1 MSSTLFGRKTA
12 AALATMALAAMSMG
26 VVGPA
31 VPASAQVK
39 ADGAALRA
47 LEANTSFPNTQVSLR
62 IQRLSGPGVPAQET
76 AVVTGLD
83 VVLYTQRQAK
93 HGQTAPSEIVISYK
107 GQQLGQLRYVGNRVY
122 VLLDVAHWASLPIGW
137 NASTRTKLND
147 INLAFGERWFEVPAA
162 TVAKLAPKGVGT
174 VTPSKIRGVVTDAIG
189 KLVGSLDLSE
199 APLPGGN
206 ERFAE
211 RGSLSSLAGALSQ
224 VAKALHATAPSSA
237 AGMPQGTYFLSMSTA
252 GAGRYMA
259 DVEMAIATGQGQS
272 FTAELAFT
280 HAAVPVVAP
289 ANAVVVTPSMLAS
302 LFAIPAVTT
311 TLRR

>member
-1 MSSTLFGRKTA
+1 MGTKMFGRKA
-12 AALATMALAAMSMG
+12 ATALATMALVAMSMG

-39 ADGAALRA
+39 ADGAAMRA
-47 LEANTSFPNTQVSLR
+47 LEANTSFPYTQVSLR
-62 IQRLSGPGVPAQET
+62 IPRLSGPGVPAQET
-76 AVVTGLD
+76 AVVTRLD
-83 VVLYTQRQAK
+83 VVLSTQRQAK

-107 GQQLGQLRYVGNRVY
+107 GQQLGQIRYAGNRVY

-137 NASTRTKLND
+137 NASTRAKLND
-147 INLAFGERWFEVPAA
+147 LNLAFGERWFEVPAA
-162 TVAKLAPKGVGT
+162 TVAKMAPKGVGT
-174 VTPSKIRGVVTDAIG
+174 VTPSKIRGVVTGAIG

-199 APLPGGN
+199 VPLPGGN

-211 RGSLSSLAGALSQ
+211 RGALSSLAGVLSRA
-224 VAKALHATAPSSA
+224 AKALHATAPLST
-237 AGMPQGTYFLSMSTA
+237 GMPQGTYYLSMSTA

-259 DVEMAIATGQGQS
+259 KVEMAIATDQGQS

-302 LFAIPAVTT
+302 LGP
-311 TLRR
+311 

>member
-1 MSSTLFGRKTA
+1 MGSTLFGRKT

-39 ADGAALRA
+39 SDGAAMRA
-47 LEANTSFPNTQVSLR
+47 LGANTSFPYTQVSLR
-62 IQRLSGPGVPAQET
+62 IPRLSGPGVPAQET

-83 VVLYTQRQAK
+83 VVVSTQRQAK
-93 HGQTAPSEIVISYK
+93 HGQMAPSEISVSYR
-107 GQQLGQLRYVGNRVY
+107 GQQLGQIRYVANRIY
-122 VLLDVAHWASLPIGW
+122 AFLDVAHWASLPIGW
-137 NASTRTKLND
+137 NASTRAKLND
-147 INLAFGERWFEVPAA
+147 LNLAFGGRWFEVPTS
-162 TVAKLAPKGVGT
+162 TVAKMAPKGAGT
-174 VTPSKIRGVVTDAIG
+174 VTPSKIRGIVTDTIG

-199 APLPGGN
+199 VPLPGGN

-211 RGSLSSLAGALSQ
+211 RGSLSSLTGAFSQ
-224 VAKALHATAPSSA
+224 VAKALHATAPTSA

-252 GAGRYMA
+252 GAGRYIA
-259 DVEMAIATGQGQS
+259 DVEMAIATDQGQS

-280 HAAVPVVAP
+280 HAAVPVVTP

-302 LFAIPAVTT
+302 LGA
-311 TLRR
+311 